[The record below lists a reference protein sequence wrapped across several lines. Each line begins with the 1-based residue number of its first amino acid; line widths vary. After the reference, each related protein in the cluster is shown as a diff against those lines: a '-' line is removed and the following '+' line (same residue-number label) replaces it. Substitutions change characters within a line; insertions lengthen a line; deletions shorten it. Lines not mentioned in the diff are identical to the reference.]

1 MGQHKNNG
9 ILILCRPPGY
19 TFSHSKLSSRTYR
32 FFAHL
37 IPAYIV
43 DTACRL
49 SGKKPYLKRL
59 IDKMHRGLEPLEWF
73 ASRQWIWDNDNVVA
87 LSEEL
92 NATDKEWFDCRMVDL
107 DWHEF
112 WMNTVHVLRK
122 HVLKY
127 DDNTIEANKARLKK
141 LSIIFELVKGIITLA
156 LVLFAA
162 RFATSLFS

>member
-1 MGQHKNNG
+1 
-9 ILILCRPPGY
+9 
-19 TFSHSKLSSRTYR
+19 
-32 FFAHL
+32 
-37 IPAYIV
+37 
-43 DTACRL
+43 
-49 SGKKPYLKRL
+49 
-59 IDKMHRGLEPLEWF
+59 MHRGMEPLEWF
-73 ASRQWIWDNDNVVA
+73 ASRQWIWDDDNVVA

-92 NATDKEWFDCRMVDL
+92 NATDNEWFNCQLVDL

-162 RFATSLFS
+162 RFVTSLFS